1 MQIANVTIQL
11 PFAIW
16 IFLKPHWA
24 SSNGNIP
31 DHNISFIAAR
41 SNGAKQ
47 HAKSQKRYLILQP
60 STKGSRSRS
69 FIIFDRYCHDHTNL
83 YIGGKPNDN
92 GAVKIP
98 FNKEQVPLPQGP
110 HAEGRNNQADDER
123 GGAFYFFSH
132 TLIFASL
139 CQWDLFQ
146 KWLSNLLD
154 FFNPPSVYVKH
165 VCFVNFTQWVKK
177 LPHLAFPA
185 AAAAATVHLLLLST
199 FIRPLLVYLL
209 SLLYWRSANFVIFEN
224 LPRAFCNAE
233 SASIM
238 TRKPSSFTL
247 SNVT

>member
-11 PFAIW
+11 PFAIL

-24 SSNGNIP
+24 PSDGNIP

-69 FIIFDRYCHDHTNL
+69 FIMFDRYCHDHTNL

-110 HAEGRNNQADDER
+110 HAEGWNNQADDER
-123 GGAFYFFSH
+123 GGALLFYSSPHFCQSLPMGPFFRSGCQTFLISLTRRRFMWSTSVLSTSH
-132 TLIFASL
+132 SE
-139 CQWDLFQ
+139 W
-146 KWLSNLLD
+146 
-154 FFNPPSVYVKH
+154 
-165 VCFVNFTQWVKK
+165 KK
-177 LPHLAFPA
+177 LPHLAFPVA
-185 AAAAATVHLLLLST
+185 AAAALSSSFAFVNFHQAPACLSSFT
-199 FIRPLLVYLL
+199 FVFNVCKLCHIQ
-209 SLLYWRSANFVIFEN
+209 AKEN
-224 LPRAFCNAE
+224 LPRGFCNAE
-233 SASIM
+233 SASTM
-238 TRKPSSFTL
+238 THP
-247 SNVT
+247 

>member
-1 MQIANVTIQL
+1 MLQFNFLLQFGFL
-11 PFAIW
+11 
-16 IFLKPHWA
+16 LKPHWA
-24 SSNGNIP
+24 PSDGNIP

-123 GGAFYFFSH
+123 GGALLFYSSPHFCQSLPMGPFFRSGCQTFLISLTRRRFMWSTSVLSTSH
-132 TLIFASL
+132 SE
-139 CQWDLFQ
+139 W
-146 KWLSNLLD
+146 
-154 FFNPPSVYVKH
+154 
-165 VCFVNFTQWVKK
+165 KK

-209 SLLYWRSANFVIFEN
+209 SLLYSMSANFVIFEQKKTCQEASAMQN
-224 LPRAFCNAE
+224 LHQLWLIR
-233 SASIM
+233 
-238 TRKPSSFTL
+238 
-247 SNVT
+247 